1 MNDVHAIDFIRYVH
15 KPYDRPDKYSLA
27 TPRCPF
33 DHTRVYRIVTCD
45 SLQEPMKDLTRT
57 LTTTTTEKTTKVL
70 LLTLFYVG
78 AEAEMDRYLRFLN
91 NVLLKDSSGAPKLIV
106 VLEQFTHEL
115 QKELDFLNKH
125 QKCAYKIFFPGE
137 MDYTE
142 VMVDSGTKTKNGKWS
157 IY

>member
-1 MNDVHAIDFIRYVH
+1 
-15 KPYDRPDKYSLA
+15 
-27 TPRCPF
+27 
-33 DHTRVYRIVTCD
+33 
-45 SLQEPMKDLTRT
+45 MKDLTRT